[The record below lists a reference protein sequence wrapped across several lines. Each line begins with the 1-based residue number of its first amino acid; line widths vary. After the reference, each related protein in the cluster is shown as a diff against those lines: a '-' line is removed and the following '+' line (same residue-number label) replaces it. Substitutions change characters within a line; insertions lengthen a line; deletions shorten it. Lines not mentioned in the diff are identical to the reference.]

1 MCACVRV
8 CVCVCVCEN
17 LTPARLYPLH
27 PRAHLMRMHLGLAR
41 GTDLKEEGMVSA
53 LPKIIVTSFKMVHL
67 QYFFTA
73 GSERGSG

>member
-1 MCACVRV
+1 
-8 CVCVCVCEN
+8 
-17 LTPARLYPLH
+17 
-27 PRAHLMRMHLGLAR
+27 MHLGLAR